1 MTDRSNTIVM
11 KFGGTSMKDADTIRK
26 SAALAAGSAEG
37 RPVVAVVSAMDQVTE
52 HLLELGD
59 AAAADNRAA
68 VYNLMAQVRARHEA
82 AARSIGGAAP
92 DAVAAMLDK
101 LDRLVAGISA
111 VGELTPRSKDAVVAF
126 GEMLS
131 TQLMGA
137 AMNCRAF
144 TGGQAGIVT
153 DENFSKAAPLM
164 DLSLFQLR
172 QTLQPILD
180 RGERAVVSGFI
191 AQTQHGVTTTLGRG
205 GSDYTACIIG
215 SALNADEIWI
225 WSDVDGLMSADPRV
239 VPSAK
244 LLTEIT
250 FAEAIEMGQFGAKS
264 MHPLALEPAAEH
276 GIPVRFRNTFNPASP
291 GTRIVGGRLSE
302 TPSGGAVGRPSE
314 PSSGPEQAVKSI
326 PLLRNAAVLT
336 VSGAVMIGRPG
347 TASRV
352 FEALADARINIMMIS
367 QSVSEA
373 GISLVI
379 NKDQAERAKSVLE
392 RTLMRSGVAR
402 AVTLVDNVCA
412 IAAVGSGMAGHP
424 GIAAR
429 LFGAIAK
436 KNINIIA
443 IAQGSSELSISLVV
457 DGNSANEA
465 VKALHAEFIG

>member
-1 MTDRSNTIVM
+1 MTTTSPRTQTIVM

-26 SAALAAGSAEG
+26 SAHLATTTAQG
-37 RPVVAVVSAMDQVTE
+37 RPVIAVVSAMDQVTE
-52 HLLELGD
+52 LLLELGD

-68 VYNLMAQVRARHEA
+68 VHNLLAQIRSRHET
-82 AARSIGGAAP
+82 AARTLGGPAP
-92 DAVAAMLDK
+92 DTIAQLLDR

-126 GEMLS
+126 GEILS
-131 TQLMGA
+131 TQLMAA
-137 AMNCRAF
+137 AMNCKGF

-153 DENFSKAAPLM
+153 DESYSKAAPLM
-164 DLSLFQLR
+164 DLSLFQLK
-172 QTLQPILD
+172 QTLQPLLD
-180 RGERAVVSGFI
+180 KGERAVVSGFI
-191 AQTQHGVTTTLGRG
+191 AQTQHGVVTTLGRG

-215 SALNADEIWI
+215 SALCADEVWI
-225 WSDVDGLMSADPRV
+225 WSDVDGLMSADPRIV
-239 VPSAK
+239 SGAK
-244 LLTEIT
+244 LLSEIT

-291 GTRIVGGRLSE
+291 GTRIAPVPPTGDDGH
-302 TPSGGAVGRPSE
+302 P
-314 PSSGPEQAVKSI
+314 VKSI
-326 PLLRNAAVLT
+326 PVLRNVAVLT
-336 VSGAVMIGRPG
+336 VSGAAMIGRPG

-352 FEALADARINIMMIS
+352 FEALADARINVMMIS

-379 NKDQAERAKSVLE
+379 NKDQAERARSVLE
-392 RTLMRSGVAR
+392 RTLMRTGVAR
-402 AVTLVDNVCA
+402 AVNVVDNVAA

-429 LFGAIAK
+429 VFGAIAK

-457 DGNSANEA
+457 DAAQAADA
-465 VKALHAEFIG
+465 VKALHTEFIG